1 MENLD
6 EYISSIVFSIILRI
20 GQNKH
25 RTKGIS
31 AFVSPSIIYEADD
44 NDDSSRVSK
53 FVVNLRKVSN
63 RAHPSFFLVHSVP
76 PTHQPPQPQHCLL
89 SDKEVNCNYQSL
101 SLPRTH
107 SPLFDTFLS
116 PSPLHLSL
124 LSPLLPWLLGSLSF
138 PLSFSNLEI
147 SSPRNNFAT
156 TATTTQPWPSSSTIK
171 RIHVAR

>member
-1 MENLD
+1 MTS
-6 EYISSIVFSIILRI
+6 IFRPSSIVFSIILRI

-31 AFVSPSIIYEADD
+31 AFVSPSIIYETDD

-116 PSPLHLSL
+116 PSPPSS
-124 LSPLLPWLLGSLSF
+124 LSPFASSSLAPWLTFFPPIVQQLG
-138 PLSFSNLEI
+138 
-147 SSPRNNFAT
+147 NFI
-156 TATTTQPWPSSSTIK
+156 PP
-171 RIHVAR
+171 